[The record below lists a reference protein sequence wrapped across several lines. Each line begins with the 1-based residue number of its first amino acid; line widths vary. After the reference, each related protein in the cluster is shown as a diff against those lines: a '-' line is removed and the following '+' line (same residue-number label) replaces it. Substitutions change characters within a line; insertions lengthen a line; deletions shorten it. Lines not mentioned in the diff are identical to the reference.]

1 MLSRRRPPA
10 STPDVRVVRP
20 VKGFTVD
27 LPDGRRVTGR
37 IWPGDGDP
45 LVLVHGLFDSSEGWV
60 ELARGTGRPCVAVDL
75 PGFGGS
81 DLPAAPRIASYAADV
96 AVVLDELG
104 VERATLVGHSLG
116 GAVAAAVAERSSA
129 IASLVL
135 LAPAG
140 FGRIRAA
147 ELVTRPVIVD
157 LATLVLPLALVNPL
171 VVSASYM
178 AFVGR
183 GRLPGRS
190 LVTRMRASASRAPSG
205 VRAAVVAIAS
215 LGRERQRRLD
225 FHGPVGVLWGVDDVL
240 VPAGHA
246 GRVLAAFP
254 QAEVELWPGM
264 GHHPQQ
270 ERLDDL
276 IAFVERYAGEARTP
290 RTARVARA
298 ARVAEAAQGAASRV
312 PAPVSP
318 LPLAA

>member
-1 MLSRRRPPA
+1 MNMLSRRRPPA

-37 IWPGDGDP
+37 IWPGHGDP

-60 ELARGTGRPCVAVDL
+60 ELARRTGRPCVAVDL

-96 AVVLDELG
+96 AVALDKLG
-104 VERATLVGHSLG
+104 VEHATLVGHSLG

-147 ELVTRPVIVD
+147 ELLTRPVIVD
-157 LATLVLPLALVNPL
+157 LATLALPLALVNPL
-171 VVSASYM
+171 VVSASYV

-205 VRAAVVAIAS
+205 VRPAVVAIAS
-215 LGRERQRRLD
+215 RGRERQRRLD
-225 FHGPVGVLWGVDDVL
+225 FHGPVGVLWGADDVL

-246 GRVLAAFP
+246 RRVRAAFP
-254 QAEVELWPGM
+254 QAEVERWPGM

-276 IAFVERYAGEARTP
+276 IAFVERYAGDTRTP
-290 RTARVARA
+290 RTARVAR
-298 ARVAEAAQGAASRV
+298 VTEAAHGAASRV
-312 PAPVSP
+312 PAPVAP